1 MRIIT
6 GKYKGKQ
13 LQSSKD
19 QTIRPTTN
27 KIKEYIFDLIHD
39 SLEDAVVL
47 DLFCGSGNLGLES
60 MSRGASSVTFVDNN
74 QGSLRV
80 LRRNLSV
87 VKVEEPFKIV
97 RKDAVL
103 FLKKN
108 RQPFDLIFVDPPF
121 KWNEFDKMMPLLFTE
136 DNLTE
141 FGLVVMESEV
151 SHEIQWESE
160 TYELLRQ
167 KKFDRSVISFL
178 TRKGAV

>member
-27 KIKEYIFDLIHD
+27 KIKEYIFDLID
-39 SLEDAVVL
+39 DYLEDAVVL

-121 KWNEFDKMMPLLFTE
+121 KWKEFDKMMPLLFTE

-151 SHEIQWESE
+151 SHEIQWKTE
-160 TYELLRQ
+160 TYEQLRQ

-178 TRKGAV
+178 TRKGIV